1 MFFGSKGV
9 VPFLDNPKYKFIK
22 DYLNNFLKDKKGK
35 VNISSVELAK
45 DIVKKS
51 KGKKF
56 SHGSNRGE
64 PGVVKWDEEKHKWI
78 YVGKK

>member
-1 MFFGSKGV
+1 MRTKVVHNKSMIRTLKNIKKG
-9 VPFLDNPKYKFIK
+9 LKKFSEEKIEIK
-22 DYLNNFLKDKKGK
+22 D
-35 VNISSVELAK
+35 A
-45 DIVKKS
+45 KS